1 MEEKRGFKYTLSTK
15 VTLRRWNNP
24 TNTYDIDIAF
34 RNSDP
39 ITVKN
44 KRFNL
49 DTWYE
54 ILKPRLTFYCSEG
67 SGWII
72 DKIYG
77 CMD

>member
-15 VTLRRWNNP
+15 VTLKRWNNP
-24 TNTYDIDIAF
+24 TNTYDIYIAF
-34 RNSDP
+34 CNSDP
-39 ITVKN
+39 ITVN
-44 KRFNL
+44 NQRFNL

-54 ILKPRLTFYCSEG
+54 ILKPRLTFYGSEG